1 MPVEA
6 APPVQKKSSA
16 AVFREFSKHFE
27 DSAFTTRTLSSRKEG
42 LKYQPEL
49 RPDAVPTLFGHSETQ
64 RKRKQDLTDRR
75 FGRLT
80 KRRRQQELAEI
91 LSEDPPIIGD
101 DTRVGKII
109 DAASKLKRNATLSL
123 WSKSITKHMYWCS
136 SSSPEGPNR
145 AQLVKDKWVSI
156 SNHVADIHEGHGGLF
171 PKCQHDQLVP
181 RAWIKKG
188 EENQ

>member
-1 MPVEA
+1 ME
-6 APPVQKKSSA
+6 
-16 AVFREFSKHFE
+16 
-27 DSAFTTRTLSSRKEG
+27 LEG
-42 LKYQPEL
+42 LKRGLQKICGTVNTSHL
-49 RPDAVPTLFGHSETQ
+49 I
-64 RKRKQDLTDRR
+64 TDRHASVKKYMLDRHSKPHHDHQIIHR
-75 FGRLT
+75 FDVWHVAKG
-80 KRRRQQELAEI
+80 
-91 LSEDPPIIGD
+91 
-101 DTRVGKII
+101 VGKII

-123 WSKSITKHMYWCS
+123 WSKSITKHMHWCS

-156 SNHVADIHEGHGGLF
+156 SDHVADIHEGHGGLF